1 VVINLGV
8 RVVNIYYENK
18 REVSKKIR
26 RTDMAN
32 YSFEEFMDII
42 RKLRSKEGCPWDREQ
57 THESLK
63 SCLLEECYETIE
75 AINNK
80 DKENLCEELGDV
92 LLQVAL
98 HSVIA
103 EEEKEFT
110 IDQVMEAETK
120 KMIRRHPH
128 VFGDVSA
135 PDSQSV
141 IKNWEEIKLKE
152 KKASNIAEEVIGVPK
167 ALPANIRAE
176 KVQKKAA
183 KSGMDFEGYEQVLE
197 KVEEE
202 LEELKES
209 IKNGEQS
216 MILEEFGDV
225 MFTMINLSRF
235 LQLNAEN
242 SLTNATNKFINRFVD
257 VFTLAESRGKSL
269 CELSPAE
276 QDDLWREVK

>member
-1 VVINLGV
+1 M
-8 RVVNIYYENK
+8 
-18 REVSKKIR
+18 SK
-26 RTDMAN
+26 

-57 THESLK
+57 THDSLK
-63 SCLLEECYETIE
+63 TCLIEECYETIE
-75 AINNK
+75 AINNV
-80 DKENLCEELGDV
+80 DKENLCEELGDI

-103 EEEKEFT
+103 EEMKEFT
-110 IDQVMEAETK
+110 IDQVIEAETE

-128 VFGDVSA
+128 VFGDVIVQ
-135 PDSQSV
+135 DSQSV
-141 IKNWEEIKLKE
+141 VKNWEDIKSKE
-152 KKASNIAEEVIGVPK
+152 KNSNNIIEEILKIPK
-167 ALPANIRAE
+167 AFPANIRAE
-176 KVQKKAA
+176 KVQKKAS
-183 KSGMDFEGYEQVLE
+183 KTGMDFEGYKQAFE
-197 KVEEE
+197 KVQEE

-209 IKNGEQS
+209 IENGDKSLIQ
-216 MILEEFGDV
+216 EEFGDV
-225 MFTMINLSRF
+225 MFSMVNLSRF

-257 VFTLAESRGKSL
+257 VFTLAESKGKSL